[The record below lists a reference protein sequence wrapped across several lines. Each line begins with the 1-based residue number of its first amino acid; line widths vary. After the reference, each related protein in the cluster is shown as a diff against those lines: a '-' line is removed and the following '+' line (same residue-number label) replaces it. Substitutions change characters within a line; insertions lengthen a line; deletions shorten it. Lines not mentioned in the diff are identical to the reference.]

1 MDRNQNDCG
10 GCVNGICNVETN
22 KCICDENYK
31 GVHCDERKISSYPSA
46 KQSTIVRGSK
56 LNSNMTEIIEYF
68 VSSILGNLIL
78 IVVIIIIVLY
88 VVRWC
93 LQRGKP
99 TEYDILGQN
108 ELEVQP
114 ASINPSEP
122 KFEIDESNEDNNL
135 VDYEISTIPKKKEEE
150 KVY

>member
-1 MDRNQNDCG
+1 MKTLRESLLDDDLIG
-10 GCVNGICNVETN
+10 KTDKIIKDEI
-22 KCICDENYK
+22 KAFLIENYK
-31 GVHCDERKISSYPSA
+31 GLMK
-46 KQSTIVRGSK
+46 
-56 LNSNMTEIIEYF
+56 
-68 VSSILGNLIL
+68 
-78 IVVIIIIVLY
+78 IIIVLY